1 MSSKENY
8 CYKILNTYGLIVDFE
23 GEQHRS
29 NVPSPVKGENFSQW
43 KHRVLGDEVSNV
55 VVYAPYAPR
64 GNKKIQ
70 TLQAEASAEH
80 LEKTFRLLKKN
91 FAKQKAIEVSVA
103 KEVTALAFASVPKNT
118 LQDLVDKFY
127 ESLEPSVQEFF
138 QNCLASMETDIDT
151 ETLIR
156 ELLVRYNAAVKR
168 CRELEGKK
176 SN

>member
-29 NVPSPVKGENFSQW
+29 NVPSPVKGESFSEW
-43 KHRVLGDEVSNV
+43 KLRVLGDEVTNV

-80 LEKTFRLLKKN
+80 LEKTFKLLKKN
-91 FAKQKAIEVSVA
+91 FAKQKAIA
-103 KEVTALAFASVPKNT
+103 KEETALAFASVPKDT
-118 LQDLVDKFY
+118 LQDLVDEFY

-176 SN
+176 EN

>member
-8 CYKILNTYGLIVDFE
+8 CYKILNTYGLIVNFE

-29 NVPSPVKGENFSQW
+29 NVPSPVEGENFSQW
-43 KHRVLGDEVSNV
+43 KLRVLGTEVSNV
-55 VVYAPYAPR
+55 VVYAPYEPS
-64 GNKKIQ
+64 GNKKIYK
-70 TLQAEASAEH
+70 LQAEANAEH
-80 LEKTFRLLKKN
+80 LEKTFKLLKKT

-103 KEVTALAFASVPKNT
+103 KKETALAFASAPKDT
-118 LQDLVDKFY
+118 LEDLVDEYY

-168 CRELEGKK
+168 CRELEG
-176 SN
+176 